1 MAPTALT
8 RIHSILKHA
17 VAMRDSDVEI
27 VVNQLESIVADDKF
41 GSAPQLHQC
50 LTPDGWLPIASL
62 LGLIFVGKLGYD
74 LVDKDFRPAANTV
87 LLGFAVLQTL
97 AVGLLAD
104 LIVRVN
110 RPMRSLPPSDLRE
123 LS

>member
-1 MAPTALT
+1 MMLSYDPL
-8 RIHSILKHA
+8 R
-17 VAMRDSDVEI
+17 VM
-27 VVNQLESIVADDKF
+27 
-41 GSAPQLHQC
+41 
-50 LTPDGWLPIASL
+50 LPIASL
-62 LGLIFVGKLGYD
+62 LGLLFVGKLGYD

-104 LIVRVN
+104 LIVRIN
-110 RPMRSLPPSDLRE
+110 RPLRSVPPSDLRE

>member
-1 MAPTALT
+1 
-8 RIHSILKHA
+8 
-17 VAMRDSDVEI
+17 
-27 VVNQLESIVADDKF
+27 
-41 GSAPQLHQC
+41 
-50 LTPDGWLPIASL
+50 
-62 LGLIFVGKLGYD
+62 
-74 LVDKDFRPAANTV
+74 
-87 LLGFAVLQTL
+87 VLQTL

>member
-1 MAPTALT
+1 MAHGVIPGIALAVLWGFSPVVGAFISALVMSGLVTA
-8 RIHSILKHA
+8 
-17 VAMRDSDVEI
+17 V
-27 VVNQLESIVADDKF
+27 
-41 GSAPQLHQC
+41 SAR
-50 LTPDGWLPIASL
+50 TTVREDTAIGL
-62 LGLIFVGKLGYD
+62 LFVGKLGYD

-104 LIVRVN
+104 LIVRIN
-110 RPMRSLPPSDLRE
+110 RPLRSVPPSDLRE